1 MSTPVTREV
10 GSSTHVARAAR
21 GGMLNLA
28 AAAVA
33 GLSSFALAAIATNGQ
48 SQSSAGV
55 FFVSTS
61 LFLLAT
67 NVGQLGV
74 NTGVIYFLARS
85 RSAGRLRN
93 APVYMRMGLTPV
105 VVVGVC
111 IAVAMWVWAGDLAD
125 LMTKGETNPDLVTSI
140 RSLAPFVPLAA
151 VLNVALAGTRGF
163 GTMRASATV
172 DQLGRNLLQLAL
184 AATAV
189 FVAPTLMA
197 AFWGVAYLPMAVVA
211 WLWWRSMCRRAVDG
225 QPPDVGYRPRRAFWA
240 FSLPRGLAGIAQ
252 VAMSRLDVI
261 LVGSI
266 AGIGPAAVYA
276 ATSRFLS
283 LGLLAN
289 GAISTAV
296 QPLLGESLARHDIQ
310 TTRDL
315 YQKAT
320 SWLVIGAW
328 PVYLTLM
335 VFAPTVLGVFGNGY
349 EDGRPVLTLLA
360 LAMLIGTGC
369 GMVSMVLMMA
379 GKTSWN
385 LANVLLALGVNL
397 GLDLWLIPKWG
408 IMGAATGWLAS
419 ILLANLVPLVQV
431 VSVFDVHP
439 FGRSTLLSMSLAGAC
454 TGLLPWLISLRLGQG
469 AGPMAI
475 AVGSGIALYVVVL
488 WRWRKATGLS
498 ELLVAVRRRP
508 ATG

>member
-1 MSTPVTREV
+1 MTTPVTSDV

-21 GGMLNLA
+21 GGVLNLA

-33 GLSSFALAAIATNGQ
+33 GLSSFVLAIIATNSQ
-48 SQSSAGV
+48 SQASAGV

-85 RSAGRLRN
+85 RSTGALRN

-105 VVVGVC
+105 VVVGVL
-111 IAVAMWVWAGDLAD
+111 ISAAMWVWAAPLGDL
-125 LMTKGETNPDLVTSI
+125 MMKGESSPDLATSI

-151 VLNVALAGTRGF
+151 VLNVSLAGTRGL
-163 GTMRASATV
+163 GTMRASAAV
-172 DQLGRNLLQLAL
+172 DQLGRNLVQLAL
-184 AATAV
+184 AAMAAL
-189 FVAPTLMA
+189 VAPPLMA
-197 AFWGVAYLPMAVVA
+197 AFWGLAYLPMTVVA
-211 WLWWRSMCRRAVDG
+211 WLWWRSMSRRAVDG
-225 QPPDVGYRPRRAFWA
+225 VPPDAGYRPRRAFWA

-266 AGIGPAAVYA
+266 VGIGPAAVYA

-296 QPLLGESLARHDIQ
+296 QPLLGESLARNDLQ

-320 SWLVIGAW
+320 SWLVIAAW
-328 PVYLTLM
+328 PVYLTLV
-335 VFAPTVLGVFGNGY
+335 VFAPTVLHIFGNGY
-349 EDGRPVLTLLA
+349 DDGRPVLTVLSV
-360 LAMLIGTGC
+360 AMLIGTGC

-397 GLDLWLIPKWG
+397 SLDLLLIPKWG
-408 IMGAATGWLAS
+408 IMGAATGWLAA

-431 VSVFDVHP
+431 VTVFKVHP
-439 FGRSTLLSMSLAGAC
+439 FGRATLLSMGLATVC
-454 TGLLPWLISLRLGQG
+454 TGLIPWLISLGLGQG
-469 AGPMAI
+469 PVAMAT
-475 AVGSGIALYVVVL
+475 AVGGGLLVYGLLL
-488 WRWRKATGLS
+488 WRWRTETGLR
-498 ELLVAVRRRP
+498 EFAVAVRRRP
-508 ATG
+508 RRR